1 MSVSFLFMTE
11 YNRISLSEVP
21 LDLSHN
27 CGKKKKKRVED
38 IFEQNDTS
46 DLRKNCSSIK
56 KKKKKVQLH
65 SVAIGVHPRKKLHS
79 STIEIAIL
87 L

>member
-27 CGKKKKKRVED
+27 CGKKKKWVED

-46 DLRKNCSSIK
+46 DLRKSCSSIK
-56 KKKKKVQLH
+56 KKKKKGAIALCGYRGA
-65 SVAIGVHPRKKLHS
+65 SAKKVAQ
-79 STIEIAIL
+79 
-87 L
+87 

>member
-27 CGKKKKKRVED
+27 CGKKKKRVED

-56 KKKKKVQLH
+56 KKKKGAIALCGYRGASAKKVAQ
-65 SVAIGVHPRKKLHS
+65 
-79 STIEIAIL
+79 
-87 L
+87 

>member
-56 KKKKKVQLH
+56 KKKKGAIALCGYRGASAKKVAQ
-65 SVAIGVHPRKKLHS
+65 
-79 STIEIAIL
+79 
-87 L
+87 